1 MVQVAQNRVVLLLY
15 LRYGVYDS
23 RYPATFYRSA
33 PAITEDRETPPLLP
47 LRPISSCQTKD
58 CLTIIL
64 TAEIGHGATG
74 VVHRGTLHVESFDES
89 VPLDAVVKLA
99 FDSEQRD
106 ALKNEHEIYRL
117 LRLNGV
123 VQGIAT
129 VLGFFDDVEGGPSAL
144 VMLYAGVSLETEP
157 EQVLSLSERCVL

>member
-1 MVQVAQNRVVLLLY
+1 MAQNRVVLLLY

-23 RYPATFYRSA
+23 QYPATFYRSA
-33 PAITEDRETPPLLP
+33 PAIIEDKKTPPLLP
-47 LRPISSCQTKD
+47 LRAISSCQTED
-58 CLTIIL
+58 CLTSIL

-74 VVHRGTLHVESFDES
+74 VVHRGTLHAEGSDES
-89 VPLDAVVKLA
+89 VPLDVVVKLA

-106 ALKNEHEIYRL
+106 ALKNEYEIYRL
-117 LRLNGV
+117 LRSNGV
-123 VQGIAT
+123 AQGIVT

-157 EQVLSLSERCVL
+157 EQVLLLSEWCVL